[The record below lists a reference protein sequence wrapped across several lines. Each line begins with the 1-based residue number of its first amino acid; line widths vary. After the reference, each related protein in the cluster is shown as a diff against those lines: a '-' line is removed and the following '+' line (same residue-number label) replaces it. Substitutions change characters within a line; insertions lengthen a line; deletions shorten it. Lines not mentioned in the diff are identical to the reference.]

1 MAGLLKP
8 EERLSAQLTYTQGDN
23 VNARSAVGDQWRPT
37 FKEVR
42 AADAR
47 LNNVIDNFDHRN
59 DAPEV
64 KKQQEDEARD
74 LLSYASFGQQIRA
87 TFSQD
92 EVLLGTL
99 ASLAVPP
106 VAYRAI
112 PATLSR
118 VGAAVAR
125 VGIASGT
132 NAALTAGKETA
143 LHHLQETRT
152 MQESAYTV
160 AGAAIL
166 GGAFQGAFEGIGG
179 AFARRASVGPNEEAA
194 RQAFINK
201 GTTAEQEL
209 GKAVLEPD
217 TTPLRSWNNAPLV
230 ARKDEVLGETAAAN
244 NLRVRSDEAGRQFE
258 LFDDPLMQGLPPRTV
273 VDQVGKDIEALGHSG
288 GAAYAQPGQLLGRG
302 HDTPA
307 TFPFDG
313 VPGQYAL
320 DSTSP
325 RLTAVATGVDRLAR
339 NLTGDKWDATTT
351 FNSYMLMS
359 KNQSTRALAA
369 DLLPLNTATRLSESG
384 SGNPMPLGSK
394 VESFKHRYLD
404 KLDELENH
412 NLSEYKAEWSK
423 MSAEQHE
430 AIVDWAEQVITNGD
444 RIRAYELVDRFRS
457 NAAESPV
464 LKGTRR
470 SMAKDPARKDFN
482 MLAKFAGDN
491 GFEAPIPSVTRYS
504 RMLNQQITND
514 IATRGNRAGAWR
526 IDTDAERGISET
538 YGQARLWSRDKIIAM
553 IPGDDLPPFVRIAAR
568 FHNPEIEG
576 TPLDQAWRLYHHFR
590 DSDGE
595 FGALEFRGATDGPDS
610 SKGVVLGYLPTN
622 AFIDFLENDASAL
635 TEMYVKRGARAI
647 VPREHFGSPE
657 WTNVYNERI
666 SHIHQE
672 AENQIVELGQRTDL
686 KLGQFEAEQAKILNR
701 TKKDTEQLQ
710 WALDRA
716 LGVPEKQSDIV
727 SALRTGMSGM
737 MLGRSLNANMGDLHS
752 MAVLDAIKR
761 VFVEFPTE
769 VVAGI
774 RRAIADPSTPGA
786 IDFEQARRL
795 GTIQRHFMYDSMN
808 DGMNAVVSE
817 MDRARIS
824 TWKRGAQWFAD
835 TTHIFSGMKA
845 FNDSGRKMMTTDIND
860 NFIKF
865 LKGERSLNETQLS
878 EYNRFGLATNL
889 DDEMTQRVHAQV
901 LQHGQTVDGIDYP
914 NAHLWDD
921 AQAAEHFMG
930 FNKRAINSYILEPDA
945 TTKMMIE
952 RGEHSGFFSSALQF
966 TSFIRAAIDKQIV
979 PTFQGGPSAI
989 LKTYMKLA
997 AYNYAGAYTW
1007 QLMYGKHD
1015 IDDERTQNAIWGR
1028 ALNNTLLLPSSLL
1041 MTAMKVLEP
1050 SMGQA
1055 GEWLGLTPKYSMEK
1069 ESVPIMGGIGRV
1081 AKSVKGLGQLA
1092 TDDTLTDE
1100 KKEKIWMNSSQL
1112 MPYLNTPLGQMFTK
1126 LILKYQYHRDTQ

>member
-8 EERLSAQLTYTQGDN
+8 EERLSTQLTYTQGDN
-23 VNARSAVGDQWRPT
+23 VNARAAVGEQWRPS
-37 FKEVR
+37 FREVR

-47 LNNVIDNFDHRN
+47 LNNVIDNLDHQS
-59 DAPEV
+59 DAPDV

-92 EVLLGTL
+92 EVLLGTM

-106 VAYRAI
+106 IAMRAV
-112 PATLSR
+112 PATLGR
-118 VGAAVAR
+118 IGAAITR
-125 VGIASGT
+125 VGIASAT
-132 NAALTAGKETA
+132 NATLTAGKETA
-143 LHHLQETRT
+143 LHAMQETRT

-166 GGAFQGAFEGIGG
+166 GGTFQGAFEGVGG
-179 AFARRASVGPNEEAA
+179 AIARRGAVGPNEQAA
-194 RQAFINK
+194 RQAFINR

-209 GKAVLEPD
+209 GKAILEPD
-217 TTPLRSWNNAPLV
+217 TTPLRSWNNAPLA

-244 NLRVRSDEAGRQFE
+244 NLRVHSDEAGRQFE
-258 LFDDPLMQGLPPRTV
+258 LFDDPLTQGLPPRTV
-273 VDQVGKDIEALGHSG
+273 IDQAGKDIEVPGHNG
-288 GAAYAQPGQLLGRG
+288 GAAYAQPGQLLARG

-320 DSTSP
+320 DP
-325 RLTAVATGVDRLAR
+325 KNPKLTAIATGVDALGRKIL
-339 NLTGDKWDATTT
+339 GDKADATMT
-351 FNSYMLMS
+351 FNGYMLMS

-384 SGNPMPLGSK
+384 SANPMPLGSK

-412 NLSEYKAEWSK
+412 NLAEYKAEWSK
-423 MSAEQHE
+423 MTAEQHE
-430 AIVDWAEQVITNGD
+430 SIVDWATQVMTNGD
-444 RIRAYELVDRFRS
+444 RARAYEMVDRFRT
-457 NAAESPV
+457 NAAQSPV
-464 LKGTRR
+464 LKGTRK
-470 SMAKDPARKDFN
+470 SMETDLARKDFN

-491 GFEAPIPSVTRYS
+491 GFEAPIPAVTRYS

-514 IATRGNRAGAWR
+514 IATRGNRAGAWQ
-526 IDTDAERGISET
+526 IDQNADRGISET
-538 YGQARLWSRDKIIAM
+538 YGHARLWSRDKIIAM
-553 IPGDDLPPFVRIAAR
+553 APGDDIPPFVRIAAR
-568 FHNPEIEG
+568 FHDPELEG
-576 TPLDQAWRLYHHFR
+576 TPLDQAWRLYNHFR

-595 FGALEFRGATDGPDS
+595 FSNFEFRGATGGPDS
-610 SKGVVLGYLPTN
+610 AKGVVLGHLPTN

-635 TEMYVKRGARAI
+635 TEMYVKRSARAI
-647 VPREHFGSPE
+647 VPREHFESPE
-657 WTNVYNERI
+657 WTKVYDQRVA
-666 SHIHQE
+666 HIHQE

-686 KLGQFEAEQAKILNR
+686 KPGDFEKEQAKILNR
-701 TKKDTEQLQ
+701 TKEDTEQIS

-716 LGVPEKQSDIV
+716 LGVPERQSDIV
-727 SALRTGMSGM
+727 AALRTGMSGM

-752 MAVLDAIKR
+752 MSVLDAVKR

-769 VVAGI
+769 IVAGI
-774 RRAIADPSTPGA
+774 RRAIADPTKPGS

-808 DGMNAVVSE
+808 DGMNTVVSE
-817 MDRARIS
+817 MDRARVS

-865 LKGERSLNETQLS
+865 LKGERSLNEVQLS

-952 RGEHSGFFSSALQF
+952 RGEHAGFFSSVLQF

-1007 QLMYGKHD
+1007 QLMYGKDD
-1015 IDDERTQNAIWGR
+1015 INDEKTQNTIWGR
-1028 ALNNTLLLPSSLL
+1028 ALNNTILLPSSLL
-1041 MTAMKVLEP
+1041 MTAMKVMEP
-1050 SMGQA
+1050 SLGQA
-1055 GEWLGLTPKYSMEK
+1055 GEWLGLTKKYSMDK
-1069 ESVPIMGGIGRV
+1069 ESVPILGGVGKV
-1081 AKSVKGLGQLA
+1081 AKTVKGLGQMA
-1092 TDDTLTDE
+1092 TDDTMTDE
-1100 KKEKIWMNSSQL
+1100 KKEKIWMNSSQ
-1112 MPYLNTPLGQMFTK
+1112 MAPYLNTPLGQMFTK
-1126 LILKYQYHRDTQ
+1126 LILNYQYHRDNQ